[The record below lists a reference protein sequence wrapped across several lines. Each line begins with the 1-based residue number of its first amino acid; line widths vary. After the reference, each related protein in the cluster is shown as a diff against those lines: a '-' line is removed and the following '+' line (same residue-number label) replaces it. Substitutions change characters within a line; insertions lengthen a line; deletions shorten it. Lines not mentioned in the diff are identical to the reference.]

1 VVQQSRGRQGHEGD
15 IIRTGRRSDSPIAAA
30 PHRPDRWTL
39 REKANVDASIVTT
52 EIERALNVQLR
63 FAGEDSAVAEAAEAI
78 LIGLEPAIERAV
90 MRLAEQAAGEAEAQL
105 PGRSVGVELREGVPV
120 LVVRDADTSVAI
132 DTDDLEARITLRLS
146 EKLKAVLEDAADESG
161 DSMNAFVVK
170 ALASKAR
177 ESGAGRRYTGTI
189 ET

>member
-1 VVQQSRGRQGHEGD
+1 MD
-15 IIRTGRRSDSPIAAA
+15 P
-30 PHRPDRWTL
+30 
-39 REKANVDASIVTT
+39 SIVTT
-52 EIERALNVQLR
+52 EIERALNVQLQ
-63 FAGEDSAVAEAAEAI
+63 FAGEDSAVADAAEAI

-90 MRLAEQAAGEAEAQL
+90 VRLAEQAAGEAEAQL

-120 LVVRDADTSVAI
+120 LVVREAETSVAI

-146 EKLKAVLEDAADESG
+146 EKLKGVLEDAADESG

-170 ALASKAR
+170 ALTSKAR

>member
-1 VVQQSRGRQGHEGD
+1 
-15 IIRTGRRSDSPIAAA
+15 
-30 PHRPDRWTL
+30 
-39 REKANVDASIVTT
+39 VDASIVTT

-63 FAGEDSAVAEAAEAI
+63 FAGEDSAVADAAEAI
-78 LIGLEPAIERAV
+78 LIGLEAAIERAV

-120 LVVRDADTSVAI
+120 LVVREAETSVAI

-146 EKLKAVLEDAADESG
+146 EKLKGVLEDAADESG
-161 DSMNAFVVK
+161 NSMNAFVVK
-170 ALASKAR
+170 ALTSKAR
-177 ESGAGRRYTGTI
+177 ESGAGRRYKGTI

>member
-1 VVQQSRGRQGHEGD
+1 M
-15 IIRTGRRSDSPIAAA
+15 
-30 PHRPDRWTL
+30 
-39 REKANVDASIVTT
+39 DASIVTT

-63 FAGEDSAVAEAAEAI
+63 FAGEDSAVADAAEAI

-105 PGRSVGVELREGVPV
+105 PGRNVGVELREGVPV
-120 LVVRDADTSVAI
+120 LVVREAETSVAM

-146 EKLKAVLEDAADESG
+146 EKLKAVLEDAADDSG

>member
-1 VVQQSRGRQGHEGD
+1 
-15 IIRTGRRSDSPIAAA
+15 
-30 PHRPDRWTL
+30 
-39 REKANVDASIVTT
+39 VDASIVTT

-120 LVVRDADTSVAI
+120 LVVREADTSVAI

>member
-1 VVQQSRGRQGHEGD
+1 M
-15 IIRTGRRSDSPIAAA
+15 
-30 PHRPDRWTL
+30 
-39 REKANVDASIVTT
+39 DASIVTT
-52 EIERALNVQLR
+52 EIERALNVQLQ
-63 FAGEDSAVAEAAEAI
+63 FAGEDSAVADAAEAI

-90 MRLAEQAAGEAEAQL
+90 VRLAEQAAGEAEAQL

-120 LVVRDADTSVAI
+120 LVVREAETSVAI

-146 EKLKAVLEDAADESG
+146 EKLKGVLEDAADESG

-170 ALASKAR
+170 ALTSKAR